1 MFPGKIR
8 ISLVK
13 LFTNPTFLIALWL
26 GVTLICC
33 LMKYGKYP
41 PRYNNFII
49 FTHSFLH
56 ALEQLPLYIEYPA
69 EHHDVFLY
77 GISFTPLIA
86 PFAIFKPFIGMIVWC
101 LANTLLLYFAIKKLG
116 LEKWQFAFIICLSVN
131 DLFLAV
137 TQQQYNIGICGMII
151 LSYFFINQKK
161 EFWAACMIMLGAM
174 TKVYGIVGLAF
185 FFFAKRP
192 LVLIGGLIFWGIF
205 FFILPMSF
213 TSPQYVIG
221 EYINWFE
228 ALTSKNALNMF
239 TDYTNISL
247 IGMIHKVSGNLT
259 FSDLWVI
266 VPGLALFVAPYVR
279 VRQYVSE
286 NFRLLFLSSTL
297 LFMVLFS
304 TSTESYG
311 YITAMVAVCIWY
323 VSTPTRE
330 KTPHLNTAL
339 FAFCFILT
347 SLSTTDIFPA
357 FIRKT
362 YVIPYALKALPCT
375 LIWCKIIWEQLTV
388 DFKALPETKT
398 QPLTHHKQVLPEQG

>member
-1 MFPGKIR
+1 MLPGKIR
-8 ISLVK
+8 TSLVK

-77 GISFTPLIA
+77 GILFTPLIA
-86 PFAIFKPFIGMIVWC
+86 PFAVFTPFIGMIVWC

-116 LEKWQFAFIICLSVN
+116 LEKWQFAFVICLSVN

-137 TQQQYNIGICGMII
+137 TQQQYNVGICGMII
-151 LSYFFINQKK
+151 LSYFLINQKK

-221 EYINWFE
+221 EYVNWLD
-228 ALTSKNALNMF
+228 ALISKNALNMF

-247 IGMIHKVSGNLT
+247 IGMIHKISWNLT
-259 FSDLWVI
+259 FSDLWI
-266 VPGLALFVAPYVR
+266 FLPGLTFFIAP
-279 VRQYVSE
+279 
-286 NFRLLFLSSTL
+286 
-297 LFMVLFS
+297 
-304 TSTESYG
+304 
-311 YITAMVAVCIWY
+311 
-323 VSTPTRE
+323 
-330 KTPHLNTAL
+330 
-339 FAFCFILT
+339 
-347 SLSTTDIFPA
+347 
-357 FIRKT
+357 
-362 YVIPYALKALPCT
+362 
-375 LIWCKIIWEQLTV
+375 
-388 DFKALPETKT
+388 
-398 QPLTHHKQVLPEQG
+398 